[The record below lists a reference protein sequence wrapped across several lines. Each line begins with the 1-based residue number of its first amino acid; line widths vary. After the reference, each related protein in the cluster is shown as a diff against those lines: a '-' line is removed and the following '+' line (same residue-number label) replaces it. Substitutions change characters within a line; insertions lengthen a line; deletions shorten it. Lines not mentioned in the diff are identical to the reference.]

1 MDGFT
6 GWVLLASKIASE
18 NESELRPAV
27 ERTVAAFGDPL
38 ASVRDLGSGG
48 AKAVAGLRQRGI
60 PDLLCHYHFLAA
72 VGKRLLD
79 EDHAKLRGQLTRSR
93 LRSRLRDL
101 LAASRGPAAG
111 LRQDLPALLLW
122 LLEGTGRKHPSYP
135 FALPHLDFYRRCQQF
150 PAERDRRLPAPRSPR
165 EQRLL
170 RQVAAALA
178 DWHWLQRPDPTAQ
191 RLQRR
196 WDLFCELRE
205 VLRFSS
211 QDLPHGQPPNA
222 RRPPDPAASE
232 RLLPTLAADL
242 QHYQRQLRQRLQTPA
257 NDAPP
262 DPAATLVLD
271 YLQRYGA
278 GLCGHPVVRD
288 SSGCTV
294 AVVARTNNILEPHFA
309 RSKQGLRRRLGRAHL
324 GRDLADQ
331 PAQAALAA
339 NLLDPAYVQILCG
352 SLDQLPRAFAA
363 LQRPAASDPLPRLER
378 NNRDADLRRR
388 NRAWAD
394 DTIPTPTPLTST
406 AHPNALKTAAC

>member
-257 NDAPP
+257 NERTARPRC
-262 DPAATLVLD
+262 DP
-271 YLQRYGA
+271 RA
-278 GLCGHPVVRD
+278 GLSAALWRRLVRP
-288 SSGCTV
+288 SGG
-294 AVVARTNNILEPHFA
+294 ARFQRLH
-309 RSKQGLRRRLGRAHL
+309 RRRRSPH
-324 GRDLADQ
+324 Q
-331 PAQAALAA
+331 QYP
-339 NLLDPAYVQILCG
+339 
-352 SLDQLPRAFAA
+352 
-363 LQRPAASDPLPRLER
+363 
-378 NNRDADLRRR
+378 
-388 NRAWAD
+388 
-394 DTIPTPTPLTST
+394 
-406 AHPNALKTAAC
+406 

>member
-1 MDGFT
+1 MPCIWTPPATKARGGTFLCLDGFT

-122 LLEGTGRKHPSYP
+122 LLEGTGHKHPSYP

-211 QDLPHGQPPNA
+211 QDLPHGQPPQRPPPA
-222 RRPPDPAASE
+222 GPGRQRAPAADAGRRPPALSATTPPA
-232 RLLPTLAADL
+232 PPNP
-242 QHYQRQLRQRLQTPA
+242 RQRRTA
-257 NDAPP
+257 RPP
-262 DPAATLVLD
+262 
-271 YLQRYGA
+271 
-278 GLCGHPVVRD
+278 
-288 SSGCTV
+288 
-294 AVVARTNNILEPHFA
+294 
-309 RSKQGLRRRLGRAHL
+309 LRPSCWTICSAM
-324 GRDLADQ
+324 
-331 PAQAALAA
+331 AQACAA
-339 NLLDPAYVQILCG
+339 I
-352 SLDQLPRAFAA
+352 R
-363 LQRPAASDPLPRLER
+363 
-378 NNRDADLRRR
+378 
-388 NRAWAD
+388 
-394 DTIPTPTPLTST
+394 
-406 AHPNALKTAAC
+406 